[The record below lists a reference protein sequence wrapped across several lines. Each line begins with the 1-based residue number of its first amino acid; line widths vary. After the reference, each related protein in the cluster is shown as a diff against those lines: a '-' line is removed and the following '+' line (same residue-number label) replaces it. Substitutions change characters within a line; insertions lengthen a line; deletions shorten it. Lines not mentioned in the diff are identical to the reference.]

1 MVHLGVRVNRF
12 LRELCSP
19 LLVIRK
25 DKEVLMN
32 MDQEPRQVKPQESYA
47 QFEDPGAEPEQ
58 EDAVKKAEKEAEA
71 YLEYCEGE
79 NQCAL

>member
-1 MVHLGVRVNRF
+1 
-12 LRELCSP
+12 
-19 LLVIRK
+19 
-25 DKEVLMN
+25 MN